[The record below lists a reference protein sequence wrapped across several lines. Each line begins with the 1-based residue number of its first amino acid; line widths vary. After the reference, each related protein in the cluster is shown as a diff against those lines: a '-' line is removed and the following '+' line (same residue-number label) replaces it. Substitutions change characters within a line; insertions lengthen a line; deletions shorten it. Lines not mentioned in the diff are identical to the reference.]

1 VKSRD
6 RWNVLPVQDVSR
18 PAASIATGNA
28 RHFSGS
34 GTRITQVM
42 SQARVARIAGISLA
56 SLWLATALLAAAA
69 VELGEVAA
77 VPAPVVTTADSG
89 AS

>member
-1 VKSRD
+1 
-6 RWNVLPVQDVSR
+6 
-18 PAASIATGNA
+18 
-28 RHFSGS
+28 
-34 GTRITQVM
+34 M

-69 VELGEVAA
+69 VEPGEVAA
-77 VPAPVVTTADSG
+77 VPALDVTSTDAG

>member
-1 VKSRD
+1 
-6 RWNVLPVQDVSR
+6 
-18 PAASIATGNA
+18 
-28 RHFSGS
+28 
-34 GTRITQVM
+34 M

-69 VELGEVAA
+69 VEPGEVAA
-77 VPAPVVTTADSG
+77 VPAPAIIANAAD

>member
-1 VKSRD
+1 
-6 RWNVLPVQDVSR
+6 
-18 PAASIATGNA
+18 
-28 RHFSGS
+28 
-34 GTRITQVM
+34 M

-69 VELGEVAA
+69 VEPEAVAA
-77 VPAPVVTTADSG
+77 APDSAVVATAG

>member
-1 VKSRD
+1 
-6 RWNVLPVQDVSR
+6 
-18 PAASIATGNA
+18 
-28 RHFSGS
+28 
-34 GTRITQVM
+34 M

>member
-1 VKSRD
+1 
-6 RWNVLPVQDVSR
+6 
-18 PAASIATGNA
+18 
-28 RHFSGS
+28 
-34 GTRITQVM
+34 M

-69 VELGEVAA
+69 VEPGEVAA
-77 VPAPVVTTADSG
+77 IPAPTVAADTAG